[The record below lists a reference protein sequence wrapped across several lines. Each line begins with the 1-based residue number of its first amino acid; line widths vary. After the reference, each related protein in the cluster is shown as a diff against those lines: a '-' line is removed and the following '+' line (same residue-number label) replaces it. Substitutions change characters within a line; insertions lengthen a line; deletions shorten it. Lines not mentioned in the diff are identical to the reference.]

1 MAAFWTFFFESAVE
15 GSGLEKV
22 FETVYGKNTVTHI
35 FSWKT
40 IFRTLCCYFHVE
52 IAFQKTSNIY
62 CQKKYL
68 VLMKRLL
75 KRLQIK
81 ILQMRNFKLMLLT
94 HPFLLLF
101 TFLESF
107 LTYLMTS
114 SVRTKDNGPNLPILE
129 TSNPLLLLV
138 KIWGQ
143 LDVRCAL
150 RVRLCLWGN
159 KNLFICGD
167 RPPLFHS
174 IIQQSFYEASRNS
187 MLADILKL
195 NQLHHKGKK
204 ENLKDAHMEIGKK
217 TNYWKK

>member
-1 MAAFWTFFFESAVE
+1 ME

-94 HPFLLLF
+94 HLW
-101 TFLESF
+101 
-107 LTYLMTS
+107 
-114 SVRTKDNGPNLPILE
+114 PILFYYCL
-129 TSNPLLLLV
+129 PFWRV
-138 KIWGQ
+138 FWRIWWHHQ
-143 LDVRCAL
+143 YVL
-150 RVRLCLWGN
+150 RTMAQTY
-159 KNLFICGD
+159 
-167 RPPLFHS
+167 P
-174 IIQQSFYEASRNS
+174 
-187 MLADILKL
+187 
-195 NQLHHKGKK
+195 
-204 ENLKDAHMEIGKK
+204 
-217 TNYWKK
+217 YWKPQTLCYYWWKFEVNWTSDVPSGSGYVCEETKIYSFVAIGHHYFTALFNNHFMRHLEIQCWQIFWN